1 MVKTNYANA
10 YKEVLIVLNNLTK
23 EDYTKIPKEYIEFLT
38 ANCNNDYEFNYDN
51 SKTFEE
57 QDLLDDTKYIL
68 FGLFEKFGAT
78 ELQKEKIKAF
88 RNNYYNQLEEEKREK
103 YNPNTIFKDINKDEK
118 NNIEESKENTNV
130 NLIEYKES
138 LFTKFKNFIL
148 KVLHFKGEIRYEIKQ
163 KTRKKRS

>member
-10 YKEVLIVLNNLTK
+10 YKEVLVILDNLIK
-23 EDYTKIPKEYIEFLT
+23 EDYNKIPKEYIEFLT

-57 QDLLDDTKYIL
+57 QELLDNTKYIL

-78 ELQKEKIKAF
+78 ELQKEKIKSF

-103 YNPNTIFKDINKDEK
+103 YNVDDIFKNANKSQ
-118 NNIEESKENTNV
+118 NIIKEMSESTTNTSLV
-130 NLIEYKES
+130 EYKES
-138 LFTKFKNFIL
+138 SFTKFKNFIL
-148 KVLHFKGEIRYEIKQ
+148 KILHLNK
-163 KTRKKRS
+163 

>member
-10 YKEVLIVLNNLTK
+10 YKEVLVILDNLIE
-23 EDYTKIPKEYIEFLT
+23 EDYDKIPREYIEFLT

-57 QDLLDDTKYIL
+57 QELLDDTKYIL

-88 RNNYYNQLEEEKREK
+88 KNSYYIKMEEEKKEK
-103 YNPNTIFKDINKDEK
+103 YNVDVFKNRNNFKQAQ
-118 NNIEESKENTNV
+118 NIEENTNKNV
-130 NLIEYKES
+130 ITLVKHKES
-138 LFTKFKNFIL
+138 IIK
-148 KVLHFKGEIRYEIKQ
+148 KVFNKIKSIFNRQ
-163 KTRKKRS
+163 R

>member
-23 EDYTKIPKEYIEFLT
+23 EDYDKIPKEYIEFLT

-78 ELQKEKIKAF
+78 ELQKEKIKTF
-88 RNNYYNQLEEEKREK
+88 RNNYYNKLEEEKREK
-103 YNPNTIFKDINKDEK
+103 YNPDNIFKNTSSKAETNNTEK
-118 NNIEESKENTNV
+118 LENNINAV
-130 NLIEYKES
+130 LQYKE
-138 LFTKFKNFIL
+138 LFFIKFKNFIF
-148 KVLHFKGEIRYEIKQ
+148 KILHINK
-163 KTRKKRS
+163 